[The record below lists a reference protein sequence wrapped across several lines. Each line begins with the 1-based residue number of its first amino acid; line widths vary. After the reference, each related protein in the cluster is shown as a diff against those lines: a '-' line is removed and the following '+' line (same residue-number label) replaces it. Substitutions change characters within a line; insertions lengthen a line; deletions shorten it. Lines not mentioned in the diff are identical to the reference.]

1 MVYFRADE
9 QGNIA
14 CATFLMMFLKLG
26 FDERQE
32 RTNLYRKQ
40 EAELAEMRTK
50 EALSKAKQAEAK
62 LVLRVK
68 GIDIPLNP
76 LVHTLFFPPLVTP
89 YSSHLLHTPYSSH
102 LLLIRFFIPSLLM
115 Y

>member
-1 MVYFRADE
+1 MHNLNLTHILTHLNTTSDLSTPLGALMVFFRADE

-14 CATFLMMFLKLG
+14 CATFLMMFLKIG
-26 FDERQE
+26 FDERQD

-40 EAELAEMRTK
+40 EADLAEWRTK

-68 GIDIPLNP
+68 GIN
-76 LVHTLFFPPLVTP
+76 VP
-89 YSSHLLHTPYSSH
+89 Y
-102 LLLIRFFIPSLLM
+102 
-115 Y
+115 

>member
-14 CATFLMMFLKLG
+14 CATFLMMFLKIG

-40 EAELAEMRTK
+40 EAELAELRAK
-50 EALSKAKQAEAK
+50 EALTKAKQAEAK
-62 LVLRVK
+62 LAVRVK
-68 GIDIPLNP
+68 GIN
-76 LVHTLFFPPLVTP
+76 TLYQYSRTYQYALVTLE
-89 YSSHLLHTPYSSH
+89 HINTP
-102 LLLIRFFIPSLLM
+102 
-115 Y
+115 